1 MTAHTCGHLLWS
13 CGHVRMLVRIHKS
26 LSILWLDSN
35 MTSFHFSNCSC
46 FDHGSSFSLG
56 YSVPLA
62 DYQQCGIF
70 FLKSTLWQCR
80 MSEVSLTYVLSV
92 SYNQTVVQESIAFSY
107 TPVLV
112 IQIWMLQILSFQGFD
127 KSGLLKAQGN
137 LSSPCVQMD

>member
-1 MTAHTCGHLLWS
+1 MEALFLLAT
-13 CGHVRMLVRIHKS
+13 VF
-26 LSILWLDSN
+26 LWQITN
-35 MTSFHFSNCSC
+35 
-46 FDHGSSFSLG
+46 
-56 YSVPLA
+56 SV
-62 DYQQCGIF
+62 GFFF
-70 FLKSTLWQCR
+70 FLKKSTLWQCR

-137 LSSPCVQMD
+137 VSSPSVQMD